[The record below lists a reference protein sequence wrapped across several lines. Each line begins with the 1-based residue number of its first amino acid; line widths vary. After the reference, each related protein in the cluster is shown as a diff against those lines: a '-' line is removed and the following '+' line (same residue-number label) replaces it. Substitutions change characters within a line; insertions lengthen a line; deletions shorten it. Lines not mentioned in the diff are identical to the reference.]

1 MTLTNAEVMRALRDV
16 VGAAYVLEDEE
27 ARARY
32 GVDRTTLAPPAPCC
46 VVRPGSTAQVQ
57 AIVRLA
63 REHGVALVPSGGRTG
78 LSGGAVAARGEVVV
92 ALERM
97 NRLVEFNAEERAITV
112 EAGMITAR
120 LQEHAAARGLLYAV
134 DFASAGSSHI
144 GGNIATNA
152 GGIKVIRYG
161 MTRDQVLG
169 LKVVDGRGEVLD
181 LNRGLV
187 KNNTGPD
194 LRHLFIGSEGIL
206 GIITEATL
214 ALRNAPGPQDVM
226 LLAVRDF
233 VSIIDVLRVF
243 TRGSTLGAFEFFGHN
258 GLERVL
264 ERLQRKAP
272 LAVAA
277 PFYVLLEFEHEGADA
292 TDRAMRLF
300 EQCVEA
306 GWVTDGVLSQSVAQA
321 RELWLL
327 RESMSETLARW
338 QPYKNDIGL
347 RVSALPAFIE
357 RAQALVAREY
367 RGLEVVWYGHVG
379 DGNLHLNVLKPETM
393 PGAEFAG
400 FCARATRE
408 IAALVRD
415 CGGSVSAEHGVGLLK
430 KHILEYTRSR
440 AEIEAMRQIKRVF
453 DPAGIMNP
461 GKVFDP

>member
-1 MTLTNAEVMRALRDV
+1 MRALREV
-16 VGAAYVLEDEE
+16 VGSAHVRTDEE
-27 ARARY
+27 TRARY
-32 GVDRTTLAPPAPCC
+32 GADRTALAPPAPLC
-46 VVRPGSTAQVQ
+46 VVLPGSTAEVQ
-57 AIVRLA
+57 SIVHLA
-63 REHGVALVPSGGRTG
+63 REHRVALVPSGGRTG

-92 ALERM
+92 SMERM
-97 NRLVEFNAEERAITV
+97 NRLLEFSPGDRSITV
-112 EAGMITAR
+112 ESGMITAQ
-120 LQEHAAARGLLYAV
+120 LQQHAASRDLMYAV

-169 LKVVDGRGEVLD
+169 LKVVDGRGQILE

-214 ALRNAPGPQDVM
+214 ALRNAPGLLEVM

-233 VSIIDVLRVF
+233 ASIMDVLRVF
-243 TRGSTLGAFEFFGHN
+243 SRGITLSAFEFFGHN

-264 ERLQRKAP
+264 QRRQSISP
-272 LAVAA
+272 LGIAA
-277 PFYVLLEFEHEGADA
+277 PFYVLLEFERGSAEPPEQ
-292 TDRAMRLF
+292 AMRLF
-300 EQCVEA
+300 QQCVGE
-306 GWVTDGVLSQSVAQA
+306 GWVLDGVLSQTLAQA

-327 RESMSETLARW
+327 RESMSETLALW

-347 RVSALPAFIE
+347 RISALPAFIA
-357 RAQALVAREY
+357 RAQTLVQREY
-367 RGLEVVWYGHVG
+367 DGLEVVWYGHVG
-379 DGNLHLNVLKPETM
+379 DGNLHLNVLKPEAM
-393 PGAEFAG
+393 SAEEFA
-400 FCARATRE
+400 ARCSRVTRE

-430 KHILEYTRSR
+430 KHILEYTRSP
-440 AEIEAMRQIKRVF
+440 AEIEVLRQIKRAF

>member
-1 MTLTNAEVMRALRDV
+1 
-16 VGAAYVLEDEE
+16 VLEDDE

-32 GVDRTTLAPPAPCC
+32 GIDRTTLVPPAPCC

-63 REHGVALVPSGGRTG
+63 REHRIALVPSGGRTG

-92 ALERM
+92 SLERM
-97 NRLVEFNAEERAITV
+97 NRLLQFNPEERSITV
-112 EAGMITAR
+112 EAGMITAA
-120 LQEHAAARGLLYAV
+120 LQQHAAAQGLLYAV

-169 LKVVDGRGEVLD
+169 LEVVDGRGEVLE

-206 GIITEATL
+206 GIITSATL
-214 ALRNAPGPQDVM
+214 ALRNAPGPLDVM

-233 VSIIDVLRVF
+233 ASIMDVLRVF
-243 TRGSTLGAFEFFGHN
+243 TRAIRLDAFEFFGHN

-272 LAVAA
+272 LGAEA
-277 PFYVLLEFEHEGADA
+277 PFYVLLQFEQQKADA
-292 TDRAMRLF
+292 PGDAMRVF
-300 EQCVEA
+300 EQCMQA
-306 GWVTDGVLSQSVAQA
+306 GWVLDGVLSQTLAQA

-338 QPYKNDIGL
+338 LPYKNDIAL
-347 RVSALPAFIE
+347 RIAVLPAFIE
-357 RAQALVAREY
+357 RARALVEREY

-393 PGAEFAG
+393 PVAEFSG
-400 FCARATRE
+400 LCERVTHG

-415 CGGSVSAEHGVGLLK
+415 CGGSISAEHGVGLLK
-430 KHILEYTRSR
+430 KHILHYTRSP
-440 AEIEAMRQIKRVF
+440 AEIEALRQIKRVF
-453 DPAGIMNP
+453 DPAAIMNP